1 MPNSRAKFVQN
12 FFGFY
17 RFFRDSQ
24 KMKNDRK
31 CGHIKGFSNFNPNES
46 YVDGVPGETRTPDR
60 RLRADAPSSTS
71 LLEEARCVGATRS
84 CFKEAI
90 ARCSILLSCWDI
102 INRTLPYPLLSAP

>member
-46 YVDGVPGETRTPDR
+46 YVDGVPGEIRTPDR
-60 RLRADAPSSTS
+60 RLR
-71 LLEEARCVGATRS
+71 R
-84 CFKEAI
+84 
-90 ARCSILLSCWDI
+90 
-102 INRTLPYPLLSAP
+102 PLLYPAELLGHFSNSP

>member
-1 MPNSRAKFVQN
+1 MLNSRAKFMQN

-31 CGHIKGFSNFNPNES
+31 RGHIKGFSTVNPNRS
-46 YVDGVPGETRTPDR
+46 YVSGVPGETRTPDR

-71 LLEEARCVGATRS
+71 LLEEDGCVGATRS
-84 CFKEAI
+84 CFIEAF

-102 INRTLPYPLLSAP
+102 IDRTRQYSHCRLL